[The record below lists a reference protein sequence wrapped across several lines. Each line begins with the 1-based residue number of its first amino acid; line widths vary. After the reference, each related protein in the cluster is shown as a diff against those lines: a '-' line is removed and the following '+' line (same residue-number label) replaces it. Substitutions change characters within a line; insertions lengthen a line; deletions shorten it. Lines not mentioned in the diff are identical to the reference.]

1 MVTKGQ
7 RMLQFQPASGQSSG
21 LEDAER
27 PPGELGPDPGT
38 ATFFGDGLALVTAF
52 LREGEVARAGARAG
66 EVARAGDRV
75 RRGWRGD
82 DPATLVLRPG
92 ELNASLS
99 SSEQWSGTARAGRT
113 SG

>member
-1 MVTKGQ
+1 
-7 RMLQFQPASGQSSG
+7 MLQFQPASGQSSG

-66 EVARAGDRV
+66 EAARAGDRV

-82 DPATLVLRPG
+82 DPATLVLRTG

-99 SSEQWSGTARAGRT
+99 SCEQWSGTARAGRT